1 MSEFFFV
8 VKTVLF
14 SFLVL
19 LGFQM
24 KVGRATVEQH
34 SERFIYESRVGNELQ
49 AVAQG
54 AVRAGH
60 NGWSWIQENVGGIKI
75 STGSSSSSSEEKR
88 ERPSRKH
95 SPVHDLD

>member
-8 VKTVLF
+8 IKTVLF

-19 LGFQM
+19 LAFQM
-24 KVGRATVEQH
+24 KIGRSTIEQH

-60 NGWSWIQENVGGIKI
+60 NGWSWIQERVEGIKI
-75 STGSSSSSSEEKR
+75 SSGEEKR

-95 SPVHDLD
+95 SPNHDLD